1 MKIIIALF
9 ALISAGLLTL
19 NGQTPKKTAVPADV
33 KIRQRMSMG
42 DRGGTETTLY
52 IKGARMRNEMAGGGA
67 GFTNILQCDLKRTIT
82 VNEKTRSYLISPT
95 NSPGT
100 SAGAAEGD
108 GGPAP
113 RATTPAQP
121 PAQRRGGVVEVTSTI
136 TDTGERKEMFGF
148 TARHI
153 KTSIVKKASPDA
165 CDKDQKIETDGWYI
179 DFQYAF
185 ECPSERPKPDPMPV
199 RPQRP
204 DCKDEVRT
212 KTIGTA
218 KLGYPLLVTTTIY
231 QPDGRTSSMT
241 QEVLELSR
249 EPLDA
254 ALFDVP
260 AGYTLAKD
268 MQELYGMGAST
279 SAGSSAPSNNAGG
292 SSNTGSSSPVTNT
305 ANASGAASPKKP
317 GVIRVGLLQPSVQLN
332 SGDPASAAE
341 SLRNGFA
348 NHLKDAN
355 VEVVMLSARSASSA
369 LNEARQMECD
379 YVLATSMT
387 VKKGG
392 GSMFGRAIGNI
403 AGAATGI
410 PVGSASGAAI
420 KAKDEV
426 TLAYKLE
433 PLIQG
438 KQSLSNTDKAKASRD
453 GEDVVGPLV
462 QNASK
467 TIKTAVAQN

>member
-1 MKIIIALF
+1 MKIILALF
-9 ALISAGLLTL
+9 ALISAAFITL
-19 NGQTPKKTAVPADV
+19 NGQTPKKTAVATDV

-42 DRGGTETTLY
+42 GTPGTETTLY
-52 IKGARMRNEMAGGGA
+52 VKGPRMRNEMAGGGA
-67 GFTNILQCDLKRTIT
+67 GFTSILQCDLKRTIS
-82 VNEKTRSYLISPT
+82 VNERTRTYLINST
-95 NSPGT
+95 NSPGST
-100 SAGAAEGD
+100 GAGDGD
-108 GGPAP
+108 GGAAP

-121 PAQRRGGVVEVTSTI
+121 SAQRRGGVVDVTSTI

-153 KTSIVKKASPDA
+153 KTSLVKKASPDA
-165 CDKDQKIETDGWYI
+165 CDKDQKVETDGWYI

-185 ECPSERPKPDPMPV
+185 ECPGQTQKPEAMPV

-204 DCKDEVRT
+204 DCQDEVRT

-218 KLGYPLLVTTTIY
+218 KLGFPLLVTTTIY
-231 QPDGRTSSMT
+231 QPDGSTRSMT

-279 SAGSSAPSNNAGG
+279 SAGSTAPSNTTGG
-292 SSNTGSSSPVTNT
+292 GSNTGSSSSAANM
-305 ANASGAASPKKP
+305 ANATGAATPKKP
-317 GVIRVGLLQPSVQLN
+317 GVIRVGVLQPSVQVN
-332 SGDPASAAE
+332 AGDAASAAE

-348 NHLKDAN
+348 NHLKNQN
-355 VEVVMLSARSASSA
+355 VEVVLLSARSASA
-369 LNEARQMECD
+369 AMDEARQAECD
-379 YVLATSMT
+379 YVLSSSLT

-410 PVGSASGAAI
+410 PVGAASGAAI

-426 TLAYKLE
+426 TLVYKLE
-433 PLIQG
+433 PIGQG
-438 KQSLSNTDKAKASRD
+438 KQSLSNTEKAKASRD
-453 GEDVVGPLV
+453 GEDVIQPLV
-462 QNASK
+462 QKASE
-467 TIKTAVAQN
+467 TIKATIAQK

>member
-1 MKIIIALF
+1 MKILIALF
-9 ALISAGLLTL
+9 ALVLAASVML
-19 NGQTPKKTAVPADV
+19 NGQTPKKPAATADV

-42 DRGGTETTLY
+42 STAGTETTLY
-52 IKGARMRNEMAGGGA
+52 VKGPRMRNEMAGGGA
-67 GFTNILQCDLKRTIT
+67 GFTSILQCDLKRTIT
-82 VNEKTRSYLISPT
+82 VNEKTRTYLISST
-95 NSPGT
+95 NSPGST
-100 SAGAAEGD
+100 AGAGDGD
-108 GGPAP
+108 GGAAP
-113 RATTPAQP
+113 RPTTPAQP
-121 PAQRRGGVVEVTSTI
+121 PAPRRGGVVEVINTI

-185 ECPSERPKPDPMPV
+185 ECPGQTQKPDPMPV

-204 DCKDEVRT
+204 DCQDEVRT

-218 KLGYPLLVTTTIY
+218 KLGFPLLVTTTIY
-231 QPDGRTSSMT
+231 QPDGSTRSMT

-260 AGYTLAKD
+260 NGYTLAKD

-279 SAGSSAPSNNAGG
+279 YAGSTANTAGG
-292 SSNTGSSSPVTNT
+292 GPNTGSSSSVANT
-305 ANASGAASPKKP
+305 ANASATPKKP
-317 GVIRVGLLQPSVQLN
+317 GVIRVGVLQPSVQVS
-332 SGDPASAAE
+332 SGDAASAAE

-348 NHLKDAN
+348 NHLKDAT
-355 VEVVMLSARSASSA
+355 VEVILLSSRSASAA
-369 LNEARQMECD
+369 LSEARQIECD
-379 YVLATSMT
+379 YVLSSSLTI
-387 VKKGG
+387 KKGG

-403 AGAATGI
+403 AGSAVGI
-410 PVGSASGAAI
+410 PVGSAGASLI

-433 PLIQG
+433 PLAQG
-438 KQSLSNTDKAKASRD
+438 KQALSNTEKAKASHD
-453 GEDVVGPLV
+453 GEDVIKPLV
-462 QNASK
+462 QKASE
-467 TIKTAVAQN
+467 TIKTTIAQK

>member
-1 MKIIIALF
+1 MKIVIALF
-9 ALISAGLLTL
+9 VLISVAFVTL
-19 NGQTPKKTAVPADV
+19 NGQTPKKTAATADV

-42 DRGGTETTLY
+42 STPGTETTLY

-67 GFTNILQCDLKRTIT
+67 GFTSILQCDLKRTIT
-82 VNEKTRSYLISPT
+82 VNEKTKSYMVNPT
-95 NSPGT
+95 NAPGT
-100 SAGAAEGD
+100 NAAEGD
-108 GGPAP
+108 GGGAAP
-113 RATTPAQP
+113 TATKPAQT
-121 PAQRRGGVVEVTSTI
+121 PAQRRGGVVDVVHTI

-148 TARHI
+148 NARHI

-185 ECPSERPKPDPMPV
+185 ECPGEKQKPDPMPV

-204 DCKDEVRT
+204 GCQDEVRT

-218 KLGYPLLVTTTIY
+218 KLGFPLLVTTTIY
-231 QPDGRTSSMT
+231 QPDGRTNSMT

-249 EPLDA
+249 APLDA

-268 MQELYGMGAST
+268 MQELYGMGASST
-279 SAGSSAPSNNAGG
+279 YAGSSAPSNTAGG
-292 SSNTGSSSPVTNT
+292 SSNTGSSSPAANT
-305 ANASGAASPKKP
+305 ANAAGVANPKKP

-332 SGDPASAAE
+332 SGDAASAAE
-341 SLRNGFA
+341 ALRNGFA

-355 VEVVMLSARSASSA
+355 VEVVLLSARSASSA
-369 LNEARQMECD
+369 LNEARQAECN
-379 YVLATSMT
+379 YILSSSLT

-410 PVGSASGAAI
+410 PVGSATGAAI

-438 KQSLSNTDKAKASRD
+438 KQSLSNTEKAKASRD